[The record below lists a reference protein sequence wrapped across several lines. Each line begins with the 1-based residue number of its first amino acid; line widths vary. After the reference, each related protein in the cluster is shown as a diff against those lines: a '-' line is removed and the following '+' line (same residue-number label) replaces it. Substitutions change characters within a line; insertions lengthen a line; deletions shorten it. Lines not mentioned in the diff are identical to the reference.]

1 MAGYHRRRGLL
12 ALLGALTA
20 LPAGSLQ
27 APAGAE
33 TLYYG
38 VEWRLIRAGTAK
50 LAWIPAAAGGSPQ
63 ISLELRSAGMVNAL
77 YRVNNSYAATL
88 AGGFCTSSVLL
99 HAEEGRRRRETRI
112 TFDAGQAKA
121 SYLERDLVK
130 NAVVNQ
136 REIDIA
142 PCTHDVIAGLYRLRA
157 TPPALGQSMEF
168 PVSDGKKFV
177 QARVLAQ
184 AREQVKTPAGNY
196 QTVRYEVFLFNDI
209 LYRRKGRLFIW
220 LTDDE
225 ARVPVQIRARL
236 QFHVGTI
243 TLQLEKQERR

>member
-1 MAGYHRRRGLL
+1 MLL
-12 ALLGALTA
+12 AAVTA
-20 LPAGSLQ
+20 LPASSLQ

-38 VEWRLIRAGTAK
+38 VEWRLVRAGTAK
-50 LAWIPAAAGGSPQ
+50 LSWSPATAGSSPQ
-63 ISLELRSAGMVNAL
+63 INLELRSAGLVNAL
-77 YRVNNSYAATL
+77 YRVSDAYAATL

-112 TFDAGQAKA
+112 TFDAAHARA
-121 SYLERDLVK
+121 SYLERDLLK

-136 REIDIA
+136 KEIDIA

-157 TPPALGQSMEF
+157 TPLAVGRSMEF
-168 PVSDGKKFV
+168 PISDGKKFV
-177 QARVLAQ
+177 KARVEAQ

-209 LYRRKGRLFIW
+209 LYKRTGRLFVW
-220 LTDDE
+220 LTDDDL
-225 ARVPVQIRARL
+225 RVPVQIRVRL

-243 TLQLEKQERR
+243 TLQLEKQERL